1 MKIEDL
7 CPGCAAPS
15 PSREHLDTLV
25 QLNDTVRNEAPVGKR
40 GHWLEVIHSYRCPKC
55 GALWEN
61 LVESGAGGHGN
72 FWNKIDPP
80 RSKRK

>member
-7 CPGCAAPS
+7 CGDCAAQHPTS
-15 PSREHLDTLV
+15 EHLKTLV
-25 QLNDTVRNEAPVGKR
+25 PEGPSDRRGSSVGR
-40 GHWLEVIHSYRCPKC
+40 GHWLEVTSSHKCPKC

-72 FWNKIDPP
+72 FWTRMDPP
-80 RSKRK
+80 RT